1 MAESATEK
9 ELVNQGAGSEH
20 EADAIEGL
28 YLRETVEATQQ
39 SLTDQH
45 GHLQEVGD
53 DQPEGPRRSERA
65 RHPTEKMSVLQEE
78 EAK

>member
-28 YLRETVEATQQ
+28 HLRETVEATQQ
-39 SLTDQH
+39 GLTDQH
-45 GHLQEVGD
+45 GHLQEVGASYRED
-53 DQPEGPRRSERA
+53 ECAPRGRGQVKG
-65 RHPTEKMSVLQEE
+65 EKAAIHV
-78 EAK
+78 